1 MPMKTFLDE
10 IAEEIINSK
19 YPFESVK
26 IVVPSRRASL
36 FLKNALA
43 RQIQKPA
50 FAPEIVSIENFVEE
64 LSGLKKAA
72 PVDLIFE
79 FYAAYQEVSDEKQRD
94 SFDQFLG
101 WASVILSDFNEMDAH
116 LVDVKTFFD
125 FQFSLQEMTQWAQ
138 NEVQSNLIQNHLE
151 FWRLMPALYECF
163 SQRLQQKQQATLGL
177 IFREAVANLEFYLNQ
192 TNKFHYFVGFNAL
205 NESEAQIIQEFISRN
220 KGKACWDIDQHF
232 YKDKVHAA
240 GKFIRKYHRD
250 WKSLRAQPTSF
261 QKNYTQPKNIELIGV
276 SKNVAQAKYA
286 AQLAAQLATDYP
298 QEKTAV
304 VLGNETL
311 LTPALSA
318 IDDTALTWNVTMG
331 YPFKETPTA
340 DFFELF
346 FQLHL
351 NTKKGSFFY
360 KNFKSLLS
368 APWCLSLLQSQ
379 DLNIENYLKEI
390 EAKNLFRFSQNK
402 LYTLDNIQAI
412 NHCFFAPV
420 DSIASFL
427 LRLIRICDFYIDFLE
442 QTNETDAALHLAY
455 FQKFKALFNQLEA
468 MHQKHTFIENLPLLL
483 LVFRTLVKGE
493 KIDFL
498 GEPLEGIQFMGLL
511 ETRLLDFD
519 NLIITNLNEG
529 ILPSGKK
536 NTSFLPF
543 DLKKKFNLPTF
554 LENDAIYTYHF
565 YRLLQRAKRVYLL
578 YNTQSDGL
586 NSGEMSRFLYQL
598 KFQQQT
604 AHQIQEKQLVFNYK
618 TPSSFD
624 FYIQK
629 TENIQKRLRAIAEKG
644 FSPSSLSLY
653 MRNPLE
659 FYYQRVLKIREKTTM
674 ESTINPMD
682 KGNLVHEVV
691 EQLYLPYLNKTLTA
705 ADFKQMKGRLLP
717 LMEERYQAIYHGTH
731 QKTGRNH
738 IIFEVLKKS
747 ILDFLAMEEN
757 SVREGNQ
764 IKILHLEHRFE
775 ESVQLPGFDFPVK
788 LIGVVDRIDRYNDT
802 LRIIDYKTGMIQ
814 PKQLKLTHWD
824 VFDEQTDFA
833 YLFQIL
839 LYSYVQKPLLSKHQ
853 KSAAGI
859 ISFRNLPQ
867 YFMSFSHGNN
877 QDQALNPE
885 NLDRFEITLFKIIRE
900 IFDPKVNFKNKD

>member
-1 MPMKTFLDE
+1 MKTFLDE
-10 IAEEIINSK
+10 MAEEIVNSK

-36 FLKNALA
+36 FLKDALA

-50 FAPEIVSIENFVEE
+50 FSPEIVSIENFVEE
-64 LSGLKKAA
+64 LSGLKKASS
-72 PVDLIFE
+72 VDLIFE
-79 FYAAYQEVSDEKQRD
+79 FYAAYQDISDEKKRD

-101 WASVILSDFNEMDAH
+101 WASVILSDFNLMDAH

-125 FQFSLQEMTQWAQ
+125 FQFSLQEMTQWSQ
-138 NEVQSNLIQNHLE
+138 NEDQSNLIQNHLE
-151 FWRLMPALYECF
+151 FWRLIPALYESF
-163 SQRLQQKQQATLGL
+163 NNRLQQKQQATLGF

-192 TNKFHYFVGFNAL
+192 TNKYYYFVGFNAL
-205 NESEAQIIQEFISRN
+205 NESEAHIIQEFISRN
-220 KGKACWDIDQHF
+220 KGKVCWDIDQF
-232 YKDKVHAA
+232 FFQDEVHGA
-240 GKFIRKYHRD
+240 GKFIRKYHRE
-250 WKSLRAQPTSF
+250 WKSLRSQPTSF
-261 QKNYTQPKNIELIGV
+261 QKNYSQPKNIELIGV
-276 SKNVAQAKYA
+276 SKNVAQAKSA
-286 AQLAAQLATDYP
+286 AQLAVQLATDNP
-298 QEKTAV
+298 SEKTAV

-318 IDDTALTWNVTMG
+318 INDTGITWNVTMG
-331 YPFKETPTA
+331 YPLKETPTS

-351 NTKKGSFFY
+351 NTKKGDFFY
-360 KNFKSLLS
+360 KNFKSLIS
-368 APWCLSLLQSQ
+368 TPWCLSLLQSH
-379 DLNIENYLKEI
+379 DLSLEEYLKEI

-402 LYTLDNIQAI
+402 LYESENIQTI
-412 NHCFFAPV
+412 SHCFFAPV
-420 DSIASFL
+420 DSIKGFL

-442 QTNETDAALHLAY
+442 QTSETEAALHMAY
-455 FQKFKALFNQLEA
+455 FQKIKTILNRLETINQKYA
-468 MHQKHTFIENLPLLL
+468 FIENLTLLL
-483 LVFRTLVKGE
+483 LVFRALIKGE
-493 KIDFL
+493 KIDFI
-498 GEPLEGIQFMGLL
+498 GEPLEGVQFMGLL

-536 NTSFLPF
+536 KTSFLPF

-598 KFQQQT
+598 KFQHQT
-604 AHQIQEKQLVFNYK
+604 DHQIQEKHLGLNYK
-618 TPSSFD
+618 TIVRRD
-624 FYIQK
+624 LYIEK
-629 TENIQKRLRAIAEKG
+629 TENIQRRLRAIAKKG

-659 FYYQRVLKIREKTTM
+659 FYYQRVLKIREKTIM

-682 KGNLVHEVV
+682 MGNLVHEVV
-691 EQLYLPYLNKTLTA
+691 EKLYQPYINRALTL
-705 ADFKQMKGRLLP
+705 ADFKKMKVRLVP
-717 LMEERYQAIYHGTH
+717 LMEGCYQAIYHGTQ

-738 IIFEVLKKS
+738 IIFEVLTKS
-747 ILDFLAMEEN
+747 ILDFLVMEEN
-757 SVREGNQ
+757 SVREGNK
-764 IKILHLEHRFE
+764 IKILHLEQRFE
-775 ESVQLPGFDFPVK
+775 ESIQLPGFDFPVK
-788 LIGVVDRIDRYNDT
+788 LIGVIDRIDLYNDT

-814 PKQLKLTHWD
+814 PKQLNLPHWD
-824 VFDEQTDFA
+824 VFEDQTDYA

-839 LYSYVQKPLLSKHQ
+839 LYSYIQKPLLSKHQ
-853 KSAAGI
+853 KSEAGI
-859 ISFRNLPQ
+859 ISFRNLSK
-867 YFMSFSHGNN
+867 YFMPFSYRNN
-877 QDQALNPE
+877 RDQALNLE
-885 NLDRFEITLFKIIRE
+885 NLVHFETSLFRTIRE

>member
-1 MPMKTFLDE
+1 MKTFLDE

-26 IVVPSRRASL
+26 VVVPSRRSSL

-64 LSGLKKAA
+64 LSGLKKTAL
-72 PVDLIFE
+72 VDLFFE
-79 FYAAYQEVSDEKQRD
+79 FYAAYQDISNEKKRD

-101 WASVILSDFNEMDAH
+101 WASVILSDFNMMDAH
-116 LVDVKTFFD
+116 LVDVKTLFD

-138 NEVQSNLIQNHLE
+138 NEDQNNLIQNHQE
-151 FWRLMPALYECF
+151 FWRLIPALYESF
-163 SQRLQQKQQATLGL
+163 NQRLQQKQQATLGY

-192 TNKFHYFVGFNAL
+192 TDKYHYFIGFNAL

-220 KGKACWDIDQHF
+220 KGKVCWDIDQHF
-232 YKDKVHAA
+232 FQDKVHGAS
-240 GKFIRKYHRD
+240 KFIRKYHRE
-250 WKSLRAQPTSF
+250 WKSLRSQPTSF

-276 SKNVAQAKYA
+276 RKNVAQAKSA
-286 AQLAAQLATDYP
+286 AQLAAKLAMDYP
-298 QEKTAV
+298 LEKTAV

-318 IDDTALTWNVTMG
+318 IDDTSLTWNVTMG
-331 YPFKETPTA
+331 YPLKETPTS

-351 NTKKGSFFY
+351 NTKKGDFFY
-360 KNFKSLLS
+360 KNFKSLIS
-368 APWCLSLLQSQ
+368 TPWCLSLLQSH
-379 DLNIENYLKEI
+379 DLSLEEYLKEI
-390 EAKNLFRFSQNK
+390 EAKNLFRFSQNQ
-402 LYTLDNIQAI
+402 LYTLGNIQTI

-427 LRLIRICDFYIDFLE
+427 LRLVRICDFYIDFLE
-442 QTNETDAALHLAY
+442 QTNETHAALHLAY

-468 MHQKHTFIENLPLLL
+468 MHQKYAFIENLSLLL
-483 LVFRTLVKGE
+483 LVFRTLIKGE

-565 YRLLQRAKRVYLL
+565 YRLLQRAKRVYLF

-598 KFQQQT
+598 KFQHQT
-604 AHQIQEKQLVFNYK
+604 AHQIQEKYLVLNYK
-618 TPSSFD
+618 TSARGD
-624 FYIQK
+624 LYIEK
-629 TENIQKRLRAIAEKG
+629 TENIQKRLRAIAKKG
-644 FSPSSLSLY
+644 LSPSSLSLY

-682 KGNLVHEVV
+682 MGNLVHEVV
-691 EQLYLPYLNKTLTA
+691 EQLYLPYLNKTLTLA
-705 ADFKQMKGRLLP
+705 NFKKMKERLLP
-717 LMEERYQAIYHGTH
+717 LMEERYQAIYHGTY

-747 ILDFLAMEEN
+747 ILDFLAIEEN
-757 SVREGNQ
+757 SVREGNH
-764 IKILHLEHRFE
+764 IKILHLEQRFE
-775 ESVQLPGFDFPVK
+775 ESIQLPGFDFPVK
-788 LIGVVDRIDRYNDT
+788 LIGVIDRIDLYNDT

-814 PKQLKLTHWD
+814 PKQLNLTHWD
-824 VFDEQTDFA
+824 VFNEQTDYA

-839 LYSYVQKPLLSKHQ
+839 LYSYVQKPLLTKHQ

-867 YFMSFSHGNN
+867 YFISFSYKKNY
-877 QDQALNPE
+877 DQALNPE
-885 NLDRFEITLFKIIRE
+885 NLVRFETTLFKIIKE
-900 IFDPKVNFKNKD
+900 IFDPKVNFQNKD

>member
-1 MPMKTFLDE
+1 MKTFLDE

-19 YPFESVK
+19 YPFESIK

-50 FAPEIVSIENFVEE
+50 FAPEIISIENFVEE
-64 LSGLKKAA
+64 LSTLKKVA

-79 FYAAYQEVSDEKQRD
+79 FYAAYQDVSDEKNRD

-116 LVDVKTFFD
+116 LVNVKTLFD
-125 FQFSLQEMTQWAQ
+125 FQFSLQEMTQWAH
-138 NEVQSNLIQNHLE
+138 NEDQSNLIQNHLE
-151 FWRLMPALYECF
+151 FWRIMPALYESL

-192 TNKFHYFVGFNAL
+192 TDKYHYFVGFNAL
-205 NESEAQIIQEFISRN
+205 NESESQIIQGFISRK
-220 KGKACWDIDQHF
+220 KGKVYWDIDYHF
-232 YKDKVHAA
+232 FQDKVHAA
-240 GKFIRKYHRD
+240 GKFIRKYHRE
-250 WKSLRAQPTSF
+250 WKSLRAKPTSF
-261 QKNYTQPKNIELIGV
+261 KKNYTKTKKIELIGV

-286 AQLAAQLATDYP
+286 TQLAAQLATDHP
-298 QEKTAV
+298 DEKTAV
-304 VLGNETL
+304 VFGNETL
-311 LTPALSA
+311 LTPAISA
-318 IDDTALTWNVTMG
+318 IDDVALTWNVTMG
-331 YPFKETPTA
+331 YPLKETPTA

-368 APWCLSLLQSQ
+368 TPWCLSLLQFHN
-379 DLNIENYLKEI
+379 LNLEEYLKEI

-402 LYTLDNIQAI
+402 LYALDNTKAI

-420 DSIASFL
+420 DSIAGFL
-427 LRLIRICDFYIDFLE
+427 SRLIRICDFYTDFLE
-442 QTNETDAALHLAY
+442 QSNETDAALNLAY
-455 FQKFKALFNQLEA
+455 FQKFKSLFNQLEA
-468 MHQKHTFIENLPLLL
+468 IHQKYAFIENLPLLL
-483 LVFRTLVKGE
+483 LVFRTLIRGE

-536 NTSFLPF
+536 HTSFLPF

-604 AHQIQEKQLVFNYK
+604 DHQIHENQLILNYK
-618 TPSSFD
+618 TPARGD
-624 FYIQK
+624 FYIEK
-629 TENIQKRLRAIAEKG
+629 TQNIQQRLRAIAEKG

-653 MRNPLE
+653 MRDPIE
-659 FYYQRVLKIREKTTM
+659 FYYQRVLKIRKKTSM
-674 ESTINPMD
+674 ESTINHMD

-691 EQLYLPYLNKTLTA
+691 EQLYLPYQNKTLTPT
-705 ADFKQMKGRLLP
+705 DFKQMKERLLP
-717 LMEERYQAIYHGTH
+717 LMEERYQAIYHGT
-731 QKTGRNH
+731 QKKTGRNH

-747 ILDFLAMEEN
+747 ILDFLAIEEN
-757 SVREGNQ
+757 SVRQGNQ
-764 IKILHLEHRFE
+764 IKILQLEHRFE

-788 LIGVVDRIDRYNDT
+788 LIGVVDRIDLYNDT

-814 PKQLKLTHWD
+814 PKQLKLPHWD
-824 VFDEQTDFA
+824 VFDQETDYA

-877 QDQALNPE
+877 LDQALNPE
-885 NLDRFEITLFKIIRE
+885 NLDRFEATLFKIIRE
-900 IFDPKVNFKNKD
+900 IFDPKVNFKDKD

>member
-1 MPMKTFLDE
+1 MKTFLDE
-10 IAEEIINSK
+10 IAEEIVNSK

-26 IVVPSRRASL
+26 VVVPSRRASL

-50 FAPEIVSIENFVEE
+50 FAPEILSIENFVEE
-64 LSGLKKAA
+64 LSALTKVS

-79 FYAAYQEVSDEKQRD
+79 FYAAYQGVSDEKHRD

-125 FQFSLQEMTQWAQ
+125 FQFSLQEMTQWTKSEDQ
-138 NEVQSNLIQNHLE
+138 TNIIQNHLE
-151 FWRLMPALYECF
+151 FWRLMPALYEGLN
-163 SQRLQQKQQATLGL
+163 QRLQQKQQGTLGL

-192 TNKFHYFVGFNAL
+192 TNKYHYFVGFNAL

-220 KGKACWDIDQHF
+220 KGKVCWDIDNHF
-232 YKDKVHAA
+232 FHDKAHAA
-240 GKFIRKYHRD
+240 GKFIRQYHAD
-250 WKSLRAQPTSF
+250 WKSLRSQPTSF
-261 QKNYTQPKNIELIGV
+261 QKYYTHPKKIEIIGV
-276 SKNVAQAKYA
+276 SKNIAQAKYA
-286 AQLAAQLATDYP
+286 GQLAVQLATDHP
-298 QEKTAV
+298 DEKTAV
-304 VLGNETL
+304 VLGNESL

-318 IDDTALTWNVTMG
+318 IDDIALTWNVTMG
-331 YPFKETPTA
+331 YPLKETPTA

-360 KNFKSLLS
+360 KNFISLLS
-368 APWCLSLLQSQ
+368 TPWCLSLLQFH
-379 DLNIENYLKEI
+379 DLNFKEFLKEI
-390 EAKNLFRFSQNK
+390 ESKNLFRFAQNQ
-402 LYTLDNIQAI
+402 LYASDNIQSI
-412 NHCFFAPV
+412 DHCFFAPV
-420 DSIASFL
+420 DSIDDFL
-427 LRLIRICDFYIDFLE
+427 IRLIRICDYHIDFLE
-442 QTNETDAALHLAY
+442 QTQETDAALHMAY
-455 FQKFKALFNQLEA
+455 FQKFKTLFNQLEA
-468 MHQKHTFIENLPLLL
+468 MHQKHAFIENLPLLL
-483 LVFRTLVKGE
+483 LVFRALVKGE

-519 NLIITNLNEG
+519 NLVITNLNEG
-529 ILPSGKK
+529 ILPAGKK
-536 NTSFLPF
+536 NHSFLPF

-565 YRLLQRAKRVYLL
+565 YRLLQRAKRIYLL

-598 KFQQQT
+598 KYQPQPD
-604 AHQIQEKQLVFNYK
+604 HQIEEKRLVLNYK
-618 TPSSFD
+618 TPPSGDYS
-624 FYIQK
+624 IEK
-629 TENIQKRLRAIAEKG
+629 TENIQQRLRAIAEKG

-653 MRNPLE
+653 LRNPLE
-659 FYYQRVLKIREKTTM
+659 FYYQRVLKIKEKTTV
-674 ESTINPMD
+674 ESTINHMD

-691 EQLYLPYLNKTLTA
+691 EQLYLPYRNQMLTP
-705 ADFKQMKGRLLP
+705 ADFKQMKERLLL
-717 LMEERYQAIYHGTH
+717 LMEERYQSIYHGAENR
-731 QKTGRNH
+731 TGRNH

-747 ILDFLAMEEN
+747 ILDFLTIEEKC
-757 SVREGNQ
+757 VQQGNR
-764 IKILHLEHRFE
+764 IEILHLEHPFE
-775 ESVQLPGFDFPVK
+775 QSIQLPGIDFPIK
-788 LIGVVDRIDRYNDT
+788 LVGVVDRIDLYNDT

-814 PKQLKLTHWD
+814 PRQLKLPHWE

-839 LYSYVQKPLLSKHQ
+839 LYSYVQKSLLSKHQ
-853 KSAAGI
+853 KTAAGI

-877 QDQALNPE
+877 RDQALNAE
-885 NLDRFEITLFKIIRE
+885 NLDHFEATLFKIISE
-900 IFDPKVNFKNKD
+900 IFDPKVNFKNKG